1 MKKLNLISRILK
13 ILMLIIIII
22 VLVYVFLLFFSKK
35 NNASYDI
42 TDKVDS
48 YVLLSRDS
56 DLYKSYFNDLKEVFE
71 SENID
76 YEKYATIIS
85 KLFIID
91 FYTLSNKNLNNDIGG
106 IQYLKDE
113 LKENFI
119 LNAKNTI
126 YKYINSGVEFPT
138 VSNITCDKVESSTY
152 EIDNVSYDA
161 YLVNLKWNYEKDLG
175 YDDEGTIV
183 LIKDNNRLYIV
194 EKK

>member
-1 MKKLNLISRILK
+1 MKKLNLISKILK
-13 ILMLIIIII
+13 MLMLIIIII

-56 DLYKSYFNDLKEVFE
+56 DLYKSSFNDLKEVFE

-91 FYTLSNKNLNNDIGG
+91 FYTLSNKNLNNDICG
-106 IQYLKDE
+106 I
-113 LKENFI
+113 
-119 LNAKNTI
+119 
-126 YKYINSGVEFPT
+126 
-138 VSNITCDKVESSTY
+138 
-152 EIDNVSYDA
+152 
-161 YLVNLKWNYEKDLG
+161 
-175 YDDEGTIV
+175 
-183 LIKDNNRLYIV
+183 
-194 EKK
+194 